1 MTSGSCLLFVVRCS
15 SLSMMACLVETYV
28 QSNQEGLVGFIDGT
42 DPKEM
47 LRIVRSHG
55 HAGVGAWS
63 SRSRL
68 NKGTFEL

>member
-1 MTSGSCLLFVVRCS
+1 LFVVVDDGLPRRN
-15 SLSMMACLVETYV
+15 LRAI
-28 QSNQEGLVGFIDGT
+28 NQEGLVVFIDGT